1 MRVHVT
7 SPNVFAAEQ
16 CHSQKP
22 TPQPEHELAVHTRR
36 ILKLGEVR
44 GLQELPKQRV
54 LSPWCLCGGI
64 SRYLPQLFAQ
74 GESLGDPRRGTGD
87 LE

>member
-1 MRVHVT
+1 M
-7 SPNVFAAEQ
+7 
-16 CHSQKP
+16 
-22 TPQPEHELAVHTRR
+22 RR